1 MQVNQANVST
11 PNNVN
16 NAQTSRQLS
25 EQNSARA
32 INPEL
37 ESNKQSTPPRVD
49 RVEADE
55 QAIALVQARQ
65 EQNQA
70 SASQNN
76 QSRLFQE
83 TTYDQPPQRNQTA
96 VAAYQK
102 IDNAEQRDNIAQV
115 FGVDLFA

>member
-1 MQVNQANVST
+1 MQLNQVNVNT
-11 PNNVN
+11 TNNVN
-16 NAQTSRQLS
+16 NAQTSRQVS
-25 EQNSARA
+25 EQSNARA

-37 ESNKQSTPPRVD
+37 ESNKQSTPQRVD
-49 RVEADE
+49 RLAADE

-70 SASQNN
+70 NTLQNS
-76 QSRLFQE
+76 QSRSFQE
-83 TTYDQPPQRNQTA
+83 TTYDQPSQRNQTA
-96 VAAYQK
+96 VAAYQQ